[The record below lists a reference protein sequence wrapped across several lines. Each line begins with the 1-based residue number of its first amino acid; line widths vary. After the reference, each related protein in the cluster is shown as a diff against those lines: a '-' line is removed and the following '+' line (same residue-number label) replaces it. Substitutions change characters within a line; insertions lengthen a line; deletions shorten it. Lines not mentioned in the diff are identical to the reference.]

1 MILSRAGPKCPL
13 KVSVFLFVSSLCFA
27 RHHHLQ
33 AARSSD
39 QENFLV
45 PPNVLLS
52 LLLLLRHHLQPL
64 AAKNELDPGLK
75 ATIQQLQLFTQ
86 EAIWRIFISLKDI
99 AFNSLCSTCICA
111 QLSLTRDAGCLSGVS
126 CTASGFVMIV
136 HSVLGPF
143 REGLLHLFSACSAY
157 GWCGSGGYAQGGG

>member
-1 MILSRAGPKCPL
+1 MGEVLGCIMVHANCMIFFRPL

-33 AARSSD
+33 AARSSG

-64 AAKNELDPGLK
+64 AKNELDPGLK

-99 AFNSLCSTCICA
+99 AFNTVFSTCTCS
-111 QLSLTRDAGCLSGVS
+111 QRSLTRDAGMPRV
-126 CTASGFVMIV
+126 
-136 HSVLGPF
+136 
-143 REGLLHLFSACSAY
+143 
-157 GWCGSGGYAQGGG
+157 QG

>member
-1 MILSRAGPKCPL
+1 MVWHVEHCQTL

-33 AARSSD
+33 AARSSG

-64 AAKNELDPGLK
+64 AAANNELDPGLK
-75 ATIQQLQLFTQ
+75 ATVQQLQLFTQ
-86 EAIWRIFISLKDI
+86 EAIWRIFISLKDSI
-99 AFNSLCSTCICA
+99 SRIPDVTFVFCF
-111 QLSLTRDAGCLSGVS
+111 CL
-126 CTASGFVMIV
+126 
-136 HSVLGPF
+136 P
-143 REGLLHLFSACSAY
+143 
-157 GWCGSGGYAQGGG
+157 